1 MWPESHSAP
10 TDEPSK
16 PSITVIR
23 WDGIP
28 TRFRCGSQTP
38 GSLRTI
44 RRLPWSHEPIP
55 GELKVFF
62 DIGPFEMVALVVLAV
77 VIFGPDKLPKVISEV
92 MGFIRKVREF
102 SDSAKADIR
111 QELGPEFQ
119 DLDFSDL
126 TPRGFVKKNL
136 LDNPRIKTS
145 GELQELREL
154 RNGFDLDGIRDD
166 VRTLTSAP
174 SDGDAASSSGGVD
187 TATRDDSG
195 SGPARRQDA
204 DERPPFDPDAT

>member
-1 MWPESHSAP
+1 M
-10 TDEPSK
+10 
-16 PSITVIR
+16 
-23 WDGIP
+23 
-28 TRFRCGSQTP
+28 
-38 GSLRTI
+38 
-44 RRLPWSHEPIP
+44 
-55 GELKVFF
+55 FF

-174 SDGDAASSSGGVD
+174 SDGDAAPSSGGVD